1 MPLPMPEDP
10 TPRLAVRGGGRGGTR
25 AVVLVL
31 HGGQEHSREP
41 ARARQLAALRM
52 APFAAALR
60 RAGRPYG
67 VAVWTLGYRYRGWN
81 GPEASPVPDA
91 RWALD
96 QVRERHGELPVVL
109 VGHSMGARTALRV
122 AGDPLVRG
130 VAALAPWVP
139 AGEPV
144 EQLAGRRLLIMHGT
158 EDKTTPPRASRAYA
172 ERARAVA
179 DEVTF
184 VEVPGEVHAMLRRP
198 ERWHRL
204 STKFALACL
213 GHLPTPV
220 L

>member
-1 MPLPMPEDP
+1 MAEDP
-10 TPRLAVRGGGRGGTR
+10 TPRLAVRESRGETR

-31 HGGQEHSREP
+31 HGGQEHSMD
-41 ARARQLAALRM
+41 RAGDRQLAALRM
-52 APFAAALR
+52 LPFTTALR
-60 RAGRPYG
+60 QAGRPYG
-67 VAVWTLGYRYRGWN
+67 VAVWNLGYRYRGWN

-96 QVRERHGELPVVL
+96 QVRERHGDLPVVL

-158 EDKTTPPRASRAYA
+158 RDTTTSPRASRAYA
-172 ERARAVA
+172 ERAEAVA
-179 DEVTF
+179 EDVVF
-184 VEVPGEVHAMLRRP
+184 VEVPGECHAMLRRP
-198 ERWHRL
+198 ERWHRAAAGFTL
-204 STKFALACL
+204 SCL
-213 GHLPTPV
+213 GHAPMPAR
-220 L
+220 